1 MSLFKQSGIYL
12 SSNILNALVP
22 FLLLPV
28 LTHNLNPDEYG
39 QIAMLQTLIAGLAAF
54 MGLNTTGAANRKFY
68 DKATQDE
75 LAVYNSMCLL
85 ILIISSLLIFL
96 FVAIFSSYFS
106 YWLNIPQLWVFLAV
120 LISGGTFIIQFR
132 LGQWQIR
139 GQAVKFGF
147 TQVSQSLFIFV
158 LTLWLLLDLKQGKE
172 SRVNAL
178 VIVTIAYSCVCLLSL
193 FNNRLLLLNRFN
205 LEYFKDAWN
214 FGLPLVPHVVGIFF
228 LSAIDRI
235 LINTYLGVGEA
246 GIYMLGVQ
254 LSLGMVVVFDAI
266 NKAMVP
272 WLYRILADKNM
283 QRINTIVR
291 FTYLYFVTVLSLGV
305 LSFWI
310 GPFVISIISGNE
322 YVKASSVIGWL
333 CFGQAFNGMYLMV
346 TNYIFYA
353 KSTGRLS
360 LITVSCGILNILLM
374 IFMMKFNGIVGV
386 SMAFAIS
393 MCIRFLSTWWLASRV
408 CGFSWNIFVL
418 SK

>member
-1 MSLFKQSGIYL
+1 MNLFKQSGIYL

-28 LTHNLNPDEYG
+28 LTHNLNPEEYG
-39 QIAMLQTLIAGLAAF
+39 QIAMLQTLIAGFAAF
-54 MGLNTTGAANRKFY
+54 TGLNTIGAANRKFY
-68 DKATQDE
+68 DKTTLDE

-85 ILIISSLLIFL
+85 ILVISSLLVFL
-96 FVAIFSSYFS
+96 LVALFSSSFS
-106 YWLNIPQLWVFLAV
+106 NWLNIPQSWIFLSV

-139 GQAVKFGF
+139 EQAIKFGF

-158 LTLWLLLDLKQGKE
+158 LTLMLLLYFNQGKE
-172 SRVNAL
+172 SRINAL
-178 VIVTIAYSCVCLLSL
+178 VIVTVVYSCLCLLSL
-193 FNNRLLLLNRFN
+193 FYNRLLRLDKFN
-205 LEYFKDAWN
+205 VQYFKDAWN
-214 FGLPLVPHVVGIFF
+214 FGVPLVPHVVGIFF

-235 LINTYLGVGEA
+235 LINVHLGVGEA
-246 GIYMLGVQ
+246 GIYMLGAQ

-272 WLYRILADKNM
+272 WLFRILADKNM
-283 QRINTIVR
+283 QRINTIIR
-291 FTYLYFVTVLSLGV
+291 FSYLYFLVVFFLGV
-305 LSFWI
+305 LSFWV
-310 GPFVISIISGNE
+310 GPVVISMISGNE
-322 YVKASSVIGWL
+322 YAKASNVIGWL
-333 CFGQAFNGMYLMV
+333 CLGQAFNGMYLMV

-360 LITVSCGILNILLM
+360 LITISCGLLNILL
-374 IFMMKFNGIVGV
+374 IVWMMELNGIVGV

-393 MCIRFLSTWWLASRV
+393 MCIRFLCTWWLASRV
-408 CGFSWNIFVL
+408 CGFSWNLFVL